1 MIEYIKAQMKTNDL
15 IVNNNVSSDELQRF
29 SNADLHWA
37 ENKKKN
43 VIQKR
48 IVKKGEIY
56 QIEFGKN
63 YSPELSYEHRG
74 LIIGVRKK
82 LLLVL
87 PIFSYDPIKHPDVFH
102 PIDFPNSKSDLF
114 LLKQN
119 EFSFIQHDS
128 VVKVGEL
135 RTISI
140 NRILYKQSGSIS
152 ITSDTYKLIESF
164 AFQKAFPTFYYDFE
178 ALREENKKLKERIK
192 ELETEQDK
200 NK

>member
-29 SNADLHWA
+29 SNADLRWA

-128 VVKVGEL
+128 VIKVGEL

-140 NRILYKQSGSIS
+140 NRILYQQNGSIS

-164 AFQKAFPTFYYDFE
+164 AF
-178 ALREENKKLKERIK
+178 I
-192 ELETEQDK
+192 
-200 NK
+200 